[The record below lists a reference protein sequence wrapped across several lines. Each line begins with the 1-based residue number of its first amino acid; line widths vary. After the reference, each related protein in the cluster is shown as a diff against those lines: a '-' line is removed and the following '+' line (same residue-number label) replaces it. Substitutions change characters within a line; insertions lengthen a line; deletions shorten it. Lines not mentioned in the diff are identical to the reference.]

1 MDNENVVIHPS
12 RIQGMGGFARRPLA
26 RGTHVI
32 EYVGRKILKAESLIE
47 CERDNEYVFALDDQY
62 DLDGNV
68 DWNPARFLN
77 HSCSPN
83 CEAELIEGHIWITA
97 LRDIMEDEELTFDYG
112 YDLVDYKDHPCH
124 CGAPNCYGYIVSAE
138 LRKTKAD

>member
-1 MDNENVVIHPS
+1 MDNENLVIHPS
-12 RIQGMGGFARRPLA
+12 PIQGMGGFARRPLA
-26 RGTHVI
+26 RGMHVI
-32 EYVGRKILKAESLIE
+32 EYVGRKIPKAESLIE
-47 CERDNEYVFALDDQY
+47 CERNNEYVFALDDQH

-83 CEAELIEGHIWITA
+83 CEAELIGGHIWITT
-97 LRDIMEDEELTFDYG
+97 LRDIAEGEELTFDYG

-138 LRKTKAD
+138 FRKTNID